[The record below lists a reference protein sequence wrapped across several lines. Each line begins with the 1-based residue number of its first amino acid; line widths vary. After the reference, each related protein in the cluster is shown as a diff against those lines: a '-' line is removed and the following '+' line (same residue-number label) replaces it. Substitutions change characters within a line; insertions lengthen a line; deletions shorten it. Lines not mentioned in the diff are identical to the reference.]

1 MGQDDGI
8 HVPENWERTPLPPA
22 RLAKPVRWRRVW
34 LITAAVVAVLLALL
48 WRGLRHDPAEELT
61 APDTHW
67 FVFDQA
73 ALIQPSTAFEKSIT
87 DRLFDP
93 DNPAK
98 SAAARAA
105 IHFAGDHTGRMVDAK
120 ATTRFTWRK
129 VKTHL
134 VITLLDPDGGHH
146 KETWYLAWVDNKLA
160 GQKYAGYSVRLHPD
174 GANLFYLLH
183 QKTGFLSKG

>member
-1 MGQDDGI
+1 MGQDTGGI
-8 HVPENWERTPLPPA
+8 HVPDNWERSPLPPA

-34 LITAAVVAVLLALL
+34 LIALVVAVALGAWA
-48 WRGLRHDPAEELT
+48 WRGLRHDPEQELT
-61 APDTHW
+61 QAGTHW

-93 DNPAK
+93 QDPAK
-98 SAAARAA
+98 SSTARASIQLA
-105 IHFAGDHTGRMVDAK
+105 KNHTGRMVEAK

-129 VKTHL
+129 VQSHL
-134 VITLLDPDGGHH
+134 VVTLPDPGGGTHE
-146 KETWYLAWVDNKLA
+146 ETWYLAWVENKLA
-160 GQKYAGYSVRLHPD
+160 DQKYAGYSVRLHPD

-183 QKTGFLSKG
+183 QKTGLFK